1 MNARRVAEIADEVRG
16 LTGSARETRL
26 DMACAGDTA
35 LRDAVERKLRGLL
48 DDATIDTP
56 VEAPRTPVSAL
67 RMDKAAGGEELG
79 EQIGA
84 YKLLERLGEGGF
96 GTVYLAQQ
104 ETPVRRRVALKII
117 KLGMDTRQVI
127 ARFEAERQALAM
139 MDHAG
144 IAKVLDA
151 GATTTGRPFF
161 VMELVR
167 GIPVTEYCER
177 HNLDAKARL
186 ELFIEICHA
195 VQHAHQKGVIH
206 RDLKPS
212 NILVAEQ
219 DDKPLAKV
227 IDFGIA
233 KATSARLGSQTVYTQ
248 QRQLIGT
255 PAYMSPEQA
264 DMSGLDID
272 TRSDIY
278 SLGVILYELLTGAVP
293 VDDNTLQHATFD
305 QVSRILREFEPSK
318 PSTVVRKKGDTSTGA
333 GRRRSENAAHMARA
347 LKGDLD
353 WIIMKAIEKDRARRY
368 ETANALAMD
377 IERHLRNEPVLAGP
391 PNPLYKFGKFAR
403 RNRVGLAAASVVFL
417 ALVGGLTAAAV
428 GFRRA
433 SVERDNAVAAR
444 VEAEQARDESEA
456 VTTFLSGMLAA
467 VDPGRSG
474 RDVAVRDVLDV
485 ASATIEAAL
494 DDNPL
499 VEARLRETMGRTY
512 LELGLIDDAAR
523 HLPVAYEIRRSRL
536 GASDPDTIDS
546 VSAMARLAA
555 ARGDYPQARRLIEEA
570 IGAAPGDEARSLDA
584 THQLAVIDFLQARYE
599 PAEAGLRRALE
610 GREALLGPEDRETL
624 ESARGLARLYRETG
638 RWAEAEPLLERT
650 LEAQERTLGVEH
662 PETLRTLAD
671 LAWMAFRLG
680 NVERTEALYTR
691 ALGATERVL
700 GPDHPVTLGVAADF
714 AQALTDAGR
723 YDQAGTILTD
733 RLERF
738 RRVLGADHPDTISSL
753 AALGMVRRRQGNI
766 EGAAAMLDEARALS
780 ETALGATHPSTLTTL
795 VNLAN
800 VRLEQNRLAD
810 AEALLQRALAGQ
822 RAALGDDSIDAIATR
837 ITLASVLNRM
847 GRNGESESMYREAIA
862 ACKTALGPD
871 HRNTLVATVNLAILL
886 RGEGQYDEAEALY
899 RDAIGIME
907 RTMGATHPARLR
919 TMNNLAELLAAVG
932 RVDDAER
939 MHLDTLTMRQQSL
952 GAAHPDTLVSLDNL
966 ARLYANQRR
975 WVEAADM
982 YERTIAALDGREG
995 GAGLDVL
1002 DPLVSLGEAWVA
1014 AGQPDRA
1021 RSPVGRL
1028 LETLRQASRQPNAPA
1043 PLLIGAAYTFLH
1055 CEPTDMQDAASA
1067 LPIAR
1072 AAVSATE
1079 RKDADAL
1086 DLLAEAMARTGDATG
1101 ATAILREAIALL
1113 PEGDARRAD
1122 LERRL
1127 TEAQSGAGAGAD

>member
-1 MNARRVAEIADEVRG
+1 
-16 LTGSARETRL
+16 
-26 DMACAGDTA
+26 
-35 LRDAVERKLRGLL
+35 LL
-48 DDATIDTP
+48 DAATIDAP
-56 VEAPRTPVSAL
+56 VEAPATPAPSRHVD
-67 RMDKAAGGEELG
+67 RAAGGEEIG
-79 EQIGA
+79 QQIGA
-84 YKLLERLGEGGF
+84 FKLLERLGEGGF

-104 ETPVRRRVALKII
+104 EEPVRRRVALKII

-151 GATTTGRPFF
+151 GATATGRPYF

-167 GIPVTEYCER
+167 GIPVTDYCDR
-177 HNLDAKARL
+177 HKLDAKARL

-195 VQHAHQKGVIH
+195 VPHAHQKGVIH

-233 KATSARLGSQTVYTQ
+233 KATSARLGNQTVYTQ

-278 SLGVILYELLTGAVP
+278 SLGVILYEILTGAVP
-293 VDDNTLQHATFD
+293 VDDDTLQHATFD

-318 PSTVVRKKGDTSTGA
+318 PSTLVRKRGDTRAGA
-333 GRRRSENAAHMARA
+333 EARRGPTAAHLARE

-353 WIIMKAIEKDRARRY
+353 WIVMKAIEKDRARRY

-391 PNPLYKFGKFAR
+391 PSPVYKFGKFAR
-403 RNRVGLAAASVVFL
+403 RNRVALAAASVVFL
-417 ALVGGLTAAAV
+417 ALVGGLTAAAI
-428 GFRRA
+428 GFRSA
-433 SVERDNAVAAR
+433 SIERDRAVAAR

-456 VTTFLSGMLAA
+456 VTSFLSGMLAA
-467 VDPGRSG
+467 VDPGNSG

-485 ASATIEAAL
+485 ASASIEAAL

-523 HLPVAYEIRRSRL
+523 HLPAAYEIRRSQL
-536 GASDPDTIDS
+536 GAKDPDTLAAL
-546 VSAMARLAA
+546 SAMARLAA
-555 ARGDYPQARRLIEEA
+555 ARGDYPQARRLIEESLN
-570 IGAAPGDEARSLDA
+570 AASQDEARVLDA

-599 PAEAGLRRALE
+599 PAEAGFRRALE
-610 GREALLGPEDRETL
+610 GREALLGPEDRDTL
-624 ESARGLARLYRETG
+624 ESTRGLARLYREMG
-638 RWAEAEPLLERT
+638 RWAEAEPLLVRT
-650 LEAQERTLGVEH
+650 LEAQERTLGAEH

-671 LAWMAFRLG
+671 LAWLAFRLG
-680 NVERTEALYTR
+680 NMERTESLYTR
-691 ALGATERVL
+691 TLGATERVL

-723 YDQAGTILTD
+723 YDQAGAILAD

-753 AALGMVRRRQGNI
+753 AALGMVKRRQGDI

-822 RAALGDDSIDAIATR
+822 RTALGDDHIDAIATR
-837 ITLASVLNRM
+837 ITLASVLSRM
-847 GRNGESESMYREAIA
+847 GRSAEAETMYRDAIA
-862 ACKTALGPD
+862 ACKAALGPD

-886 RGEGQYDEAEALY
+886 RGDGQYDEAEALY

-907 RTMGATHPARLR
+907 RTMGTTHPARLR

-932 RVDDAER
+932 RLDEAER
-939 MHLDTLTMRQQSL
+939 THLDTLAMRQQSL

-966 ARLYANQRR
+966 ARLYGNQGR

-982 YERTIAALDGREG
+982 YERTVAALDGRDG

-1002 DPLVSLGEAWVA
+1002 DPLVSLGDAWVA

-1021 RSPVGRL
+1021 RPSVGRR
-1028 LETLRQASRQPNAPA
+1028 LETLRQASREPGAPA
-1043 PLLIGAAYTFLH
+1043 ALLVGAAYTFLR
-1055 CEPTDMQDAASA
+1055 CEPADMQDPASA

-1072 AAVSATE
+1072 AAVSATD
-1079 RKDADAL
+1079 RRDVDAL
-1086 DLLAEAMARTGDATG
+1086 DLLAESLERTGDATG
-1101 ATAILREAIALL
+1101 AADALREAIALL
-1113 PEGDARRAD
+1113 PEGDSRRAD
-1122 LERRL
+1122 FERRL
-1127 TEAQSGAGAGAD
+1127 AETGSDSN

>member
-1 MNARRVAEIADEVRG
+1 MESPMNARRVAEIADEVRG

-48 DDATIDTP
+48 DDATIDAP
-56 VEAPRTPVSAL
+56 VEAPRTPTPIARVDRAV
-67 RMDKAAGGEELG
+67 GGEE
-79 EQIGA
+79 IGQEIGP

-104 ETPVRRRVALKII
+104 EAPVRRRVALKII

-144 IAKVLDA
+144 IARVLDA

-305 QVSRILREFEPSK
+305 EVSRILREFEPSR
-318 PSTVVRKKGDTSTGA
+318 PSTVVRKKGDTSTSA

-433 SVERDNAVAAR
+433 SIERDNAVTAR

-456 VTTFLSGMLAA
+456 VTSFLVNMLAA
-467 VDPGRSG
+467 VDPGNDG

-485 ASATIEAAL
+485 AAASIGSGL
-494 DDNPL
+494 TDSPL
-499 VEARLRETMGRTY
+499 VEARLRDTIGRTY
-512 LELGLIDDAAR
+512 LELGLLDRAER
-523 HLPVAYEIRRSRL
+523 QLPIAYETRRVQL
-536 GASDPDTIDS
+536 GADADETLASLN
-546 VSAMARLAA
+546 ALARLDAE
-555 ARGDYPQARRLIEEA
+555 RGDFATARRRIEESLNLA
-570 IGAAPGDEARSLDA
+570 GDLDGARALEA
-584 THQLAVIDFLQARYE
+584 TFQLAGVDFLQGRYE
-599 PAEAGLRRALE
+599 SAAAGFRRALE
-610 GREALLGPEDRETL
+610 GRRALLGADDQATL
-624 ESARGLARLYRETG
+624 QAARGLARVHRAEGKWPEAIGLTEETL
-638 RWAEAEPLLERT
+638 AT
-650 LEAQERTLGVEH
+650 QERTLGADH
-662 PETLRTLAD
+662 PETIRTLGELAWLALRTGDRERAD
-671 LAWMAFRLG
+671 
-680 NVERTEALYTR
+680 TLYRR
-691 ALGATERVL
+691 ALDAGERVL
-700 GPDHPVTLGVAADF
+700 GANHPTTLGLAVDY
-714 AQALTDAGR
+714 AQALTDAGA
-723 YDQAGTILTD
+723 YDQAGELLDAQIGPL
-733 RLERF
+733 REA
-738 RRVLGADHPDTISSL
+738 LGDDHPNTLRAL
-753 AALGMVRRRQGNI
+753 AALGQVRRRQGRI
-766 EGAAAMLDEARALS
+766 DEADGLLTEALRLQERALGG
-780 ETALGATHPSTLTTL
+780 EHPSTLLTL

-800 VRLEQNRLAD
+800 IRLSQGRAAD
-810 AEALLQRALAGQ
+810 AEPLLVRALAGQ
-822 RAALGDDSIDAIATR
+822 RTTLGEEHIDTIATR
-837 ITLASVLNRM
+837 ITLATVYSSTDRLDEAER
-847 GRNGESESMYREAIA
+847 MYRAAIEASDRS
-862 ACKTALGPD
+862 LGPD
-871 HRNTLVATVNLAILL
+871 GRPGAVARVNLAILL
-886 RGEGQYDEAEALY
+886 RNEGRYTEAESLY
-899 RDAIGIME
+899 TEAIDSFE
-907 RTMGATHPARLR
+907 RTLGESHPQRLR
-919 TMNNLAELLAAVG
+919 TMNNLAELLAAMG
-932 RVDDAER
+932 RVDDAVALHER
-939 MHLDTLTMRQQSL
+939 TLGLRLASPSI
-952 GAAHPDTLVSLDNL
+952 GPAHPDTAVSFDNL
-966 ARLYANQRR
+966 ARLHEQSQR
-975 WVEAADM
+975 WDAL
-982 YERTIAALDGREG
+982 AALLERRADAAG
-995 GAGLDVL
+995 GGLA
-1002 DPLVSLGEAWVA
+1002 SLEHLAASADAWVR
-1014 AGQPDRA
+1014 AGDMSRA
-1021 RSPVGRL
+1021 RGPLGRL
-1028 LETLRQASRQPNAPA
+1028 LGLLREAAAAPDA
-1043 PLLIGAAYTFLH
+1043 DPALLIGAAWTFLH
-1055 CEPTDMQDAASA
+1055 CEPADMQDPGAA
-1067 LPIAR
+1067 LEIAR
-1072 AAVSATE
+1072 RAVEATQ
-1079 RKDADAL
+1079 RRDLDALGLFADAQL
-1086 DLLAEAMARTGDATG
+1086 RTDDAAG
-1101 ATAILREAIALL
+1101 AAATLREAISAA
-1113 PEGDARRAD
+1113 PDDDPRAAD
-1122 LERRL
+1122 LRARL
-1127 TEAQSGAGAGAD
+1127 AEAESRLQTD